1 MKVKEIESTSK
12 EILQNIGIRL
22 RSTREYKRLPIKYM
36 AEILETTPE
45 QYLEIEN
52 GKSQLDGFQIFILK
66 KVLDVSINWLIVGD
80 EDIENE
86 KLINLIRVIDNSTQ
100 AEMNN

>member
-1 MKVKEIESTSK
+1 MKVKEIESTSE

-22 RSTREYKRLPIKYM
+22 RSIREFKRLPIKYM

-45 QYLEIEN
+45 QYLEIES

-66 KVLDVSINWLIVGD
+66 KVLDVSINWLIAGN
-80 EDIENE
+80 EDNEDE
-86 KLINLIRVIDNSTQ
+86 KLIHLIRAVDSN
-100 AEMNN
+100 